1 MIEIKIILTS
11 LMSLSKSIF
20 ISFLLVT
27 FFINNVKQQKE
38 EVQSLFG

>member
-1 MIEIKIILTS
+1 MIEIKIIIDILNVF
-11 LMSLSKSIF
+11 KSIF

>member
-1 MIEIKIILTS
+1 
-11 LMSLSKSIF
+11 MSLSKSIF

-27 FFINNVKQQKE
+27 FFINNAKQQKEE